1 MSLSLTVTGLTKH
14 FRGLRALED
23 VSFTVPA
30 GKIVALIG
38 PNGAGKTTCFN
49 LIAGVFPP
57 DAGRVH
63 LAERDVTGLRPD
75 QMCAAGIGRT
85 FQIVKP
91 FAGLSVLENVLV
103 GALHREKQVPAARD
117 KAAGVLALLGLDGQ
131 AHRLAGSLTLPDRK
145 RLEVAKAL
153 ATQPQILLL
162 DEVMAG
168 LRPTET
174 DAMVATLTDLNRRT
188 GITILLIEH
197 VMRAVMALAEQVIVL
212 EQGRKLA
219 EGTPEQV
226 TQDPRVIE
234 TYLGHDIPEGG
245 PA

>member
-1 MSLSLTVTGLTKH
+1 MSLSLTVNGLSKR
-14 FRGLRALED
+14 FRGLLAVSD

-57 DAGRVH
+57 DSGSVT
-63 LAERDVTGLRPD
+63 LGGRDVTGFRPD
-75 QMCAAGIGRT
+75 QICAAGIGRT

-103 GALHREKQVPAARD
+103 GALHREKSVPVAR
-117 KAAGVLALLGLDGQ
+117 ANALTVLELLGLDPQ
-131 AHRLAGSLTLPDRK
+131 AHKLAGSLTLPDRK

-153 ATQPQILLL
+153 ATQPQLLLL

-174 DAMVATLTDLNRRT
+174 DAMVTTLRDLNART

-212 EQGRKLA
+212 DQGRKLA
-219 EGTPEQV
+219 EGTPARV
-226 TQDPRVIE
+226 TNDPRVIE
-234 TYLGHDIPEGG
+234 TYLGHDIPEGAV
-245 PA
+245 P

>member
-30 GKIVALIG
+30 SKIVALIG

-57 DAGRVH
+57 DTGRVH
-63 LAERDVTGLRPD
+63 LADRDVTGLRPD
-75 QMCAAGIGRT
+75 QLCSAGIGRT

-103 GALHREKQVPAARD
+103 GALHREKRVAMARE
-117 KAAGVLALLGLDGQ
+117 KAGAVLALLGLEGQ

-153 ATQPQILLL
+153 ATGPQILLL

-212 EQGRKLA
+212 DQGRKLA
-219 EGTPEQV
+219 EGPPEQI
-226 TQDPRVIE
+226 THDPRVIE
-234 TYLGHDIPEGG
+234 TYLGHDLPEG
-245 PA
+245 ADA

>member
-63 LAERDVTGLRPD
+63 LAKRDVTGLRPD
-75 QMCAAGIGRT
+75 QLCTAGIGRT

-103 GALHREKQVPAARD
+103 GALHRERRVAAARE
-117 KAAGVLALLGLDGQ
+117 KAAEMLALLGLDPQ

-174 DAMVATLTDLNRRT
+174 DAMVATLTGLNRST

-212 EQGRKLA
+212 DQGRKLA

-234 TYLGHDIPEGG
+234 TYLGHDLPEG
-245 PA
+245 ASA

>member
-1 MSLSLTVTGLTKH
+1 MSLSLTVTGLTKR
-14 FRGLRALED
+14 FRGLLAVSD

-57 DAGRVH
+57 DSGSVT
-63 LAERDVTGLRPD
+63 LGGRDVTGFRPD

-103 GALHREKQVPAARD
+103 GALHREKSVPAAR
-117 KAAGVLALLGLDGQ
+117 ANALAVLALLGLDPQ
-131 AHRLAGSLTLPDRK
+131 AHKLAGSLTLPDRK

-153 ATQPQILLL
+153 ATQPQLLLL

-174 DAMVATLTDLNRRT
+174 DAMVATLRDLNART

-212 EQGRKLA
+212 DQGRKLA
-219 EGTPEQV
+219 EGTPAQV
-226 TQDPRVIE
+226 TNDPRVIE
-234 TYLGHDIPEGG
+234 TYLGHDIPEGAA
-245 PA
+245 P